1 MNNNQLKVVA
11 ASVRSP
17 FAIAFVHIIG
27 LKLSQKILDPT
38 EAKIS
43 GSLAQSFRLA
53 LPDLDRD
60 WPIRL
65 SYLLL

>member
-1 MNNNQLKVVA
+1 MNNNKFKVVV
-11 ASVRSP
+11 ASVRTP

-27 LKLSQKILDPT
+27 LTLSQKILDPT

-43 GSLAQSFRLA
+43 GLLAQSFQLA